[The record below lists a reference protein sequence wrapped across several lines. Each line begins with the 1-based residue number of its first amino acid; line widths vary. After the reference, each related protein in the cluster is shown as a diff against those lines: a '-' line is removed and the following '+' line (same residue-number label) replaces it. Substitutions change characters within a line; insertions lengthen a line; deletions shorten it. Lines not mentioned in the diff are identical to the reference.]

1 MGLHFFHPYSVQN
14 YKRDLYE
21 NKNISVQKPVNKVT
35 TIGKITQSN
44 KNFLTSLGFKVL

>member
-1 MGLHFFHPYSVQN
+1 MKIKILVF
-14 YKRDLYE
+14 
-21 NKNISVQKPVNKVT
+21 KNLLT